1 MEILIKEGNLTV
13 SHKLGSEWPNEITAE
28 QALLAAYDVIGRI
41 FGQKAVIKAYH
52 RTNPDSMDMRDED
65 DDLPEHDRDK

>member
-28 QALLAAYDVIGRI
+28 QYLKICDALCISISELDNE
-41 FGQKAVIKAYH
+41 K
-52 RTNPDSMDMRDED
+52 T
-65 DDLPEHDRDK
+65 LPTVQTHERKGETI